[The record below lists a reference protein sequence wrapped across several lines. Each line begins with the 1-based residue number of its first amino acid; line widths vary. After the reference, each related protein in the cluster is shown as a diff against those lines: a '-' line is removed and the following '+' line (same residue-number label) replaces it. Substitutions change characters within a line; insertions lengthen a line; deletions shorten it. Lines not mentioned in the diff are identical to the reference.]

1 MAWSRWCLVRIL
13 WCTISFFPSVFFF
26 FFSFLVYKF
35 LFFTSIN
42 FTKLKQQPHPVTDRW
57 CWVRILLST
66 PSFFSLFFI
75 FFFFCYRFCFVLFCF
90 VCLFVCFFF
99 FNINLNSCYLI
110 KSNTNKLCS
119 NHPSFLL
126 NFGVNYSCS
135 FYAFL
140 FHCNIFYK
148 TQKVATRSHRLPFIF
163 VAVVLVIR
171 ER

>member
-1 MAWSRWCLVRIL
+1 MLGSNPVMYYFFFSFCL
-13 WCTISFFPSVFFF
+13 FF
-26 FFSFLVYKF
+26 FFSFLVYTF

-75 FFFFCYRFCFVLFCF
+75 FFFFLLSFLLCFVLFGLF
-90 VCLFVCFFF
+90 VCLFVFF

-148 TQKVATRSHRLPFIF
+148 TKKVATRSHRLPFIF

>member
-1 MAWSRWCLVRIL
+1 MLGSNPVMYYFFFSFCL
-13 WCTISFFPSVFFF
+13 FFF
-26 FFSFLVYKF
+26 FFVFGLYIPLFYFNKFYKTKTAAASSHRPMVLGSNPAKYPFFFLSVF
-35 LFFTSIN
+35 
-42 FTKLKQQPHPVTDRW
+42 H
-57 CWVRILLST
+57 
-66 PSFFSLFFI
+66 
-75 FFFFCYRFCFVLFCF
+75 FFFFVIVFALFCFVLF
-90 VCLFVCFFF
+90 VCLFVCFF

-148 TQKVATRSHRLPFIF
+148 TKKVATRSHRLPFIF

>member
-1 MAWSRWCLVRIL
+1 MLGSNPVMY
-13 WCTISFFPSVFFF
+13 SFFFSFCLFFFFVFGLYIPLFHSNKFYKTKTAAASSHRPMVPGSNPAKYPFFFLSVFLFFF
-26 FFSFLVYKF
+26 FFG
-35 LFFTSIN
+35 
-42 FTKLKQQPHPVTDRW
+42 
-57 CWVRILLST
+57 
-66 PSFFSLFFI
+66 
-75 FFFFCYRFCFVLFCF
+75 YRFCFVLFCF
-90 VCLFVCFFF
+90 VCLFVCCFF

-148 TQKVATRSHRLPFIF
+148 TKKVATRSHRLPFIF